1 MAAEAKVPSVREQ
14 IPTAEFIEDL
24 TAYMSKEGTAE
35 AVIEKLQRM
44 YSALKFIEQKLV
56 QRKAKLKAKI
66 PEIEA
71 TYGALKQMRSQAE
84 LGEPLI
90 AHYELAQ
97 SVFAKAKVNVHE
109 EDKVTPPPHRTM
121 AHSRAHALRAARADC
136 TRARTLTCTG
146 VTGGGGHAPTQT
158 VALRACQVCL
168 WLGANVMLEYPRDEA
183 ILLLEDNLKNAK
195 AALVTLVD
203 DMGHL
208 RDQITVTEVNMAR
221 VFNWDVKVRHARR
234 PTPSRTPRAPRT
246 PEGGRRGSRR
256 HGAPGAGRWWAG
268 GGGLRPAERECLW
281 AGVGRGAA
289 TGLGGLGAAQ
299 MRRGLACGCSGWWGS
314 ERPRKG

>member
-24 TAYMSKEGTAE
+24 SAYMSKEGTAE
-35 AVIEKLQRM
+35 AVIEKLQRV

-109 EDKVTPPPHRTM
+109 EDKVTPPPHRTL
-121 AHSRAHALRAARADC
+121 AFSHRNHSHHGTCTCAALRAAHADC

-158 VALRACQVCL
+158 QAVACERARC
-168 WLGANVMLEYPRDEA
+168 
-183 ILLLEDNLKNAK
+183 
-195 AALVTLVD
+195 
-203 DMGHL
+203 
-208 RDQITVTEVNMAR
+208 
-221 VFNWDVKVRHARR
+221 
-234 PTPSRTPRAPRT
+234 
-246 PEGGRRGSRR
+246 
-256 HGAPGAGRWWAG
+256 
-268 GGGLRPAERECLW
+268 
-281 AGVGRGAA
+281 
-289 TGLGGLGAAQ
+289 
-299 MRRGLACGCSGWWGS
+299 ACGWGLT
-314 ERPRKG
+314 

>member
-109 EDKVTPPPHRTM
+109 EDKV
-121 AHSRAHALRAARADC
+121 
-136 TRARTLTCTG
+136 
-146 VTGGGGHAPTQT
+146 
-158 VALRACQVCL
+158 CL

-221 VFNWDVKVRHARR
+221 VFNWDVKKRR
-234 PTPSRTPRAPRT
+234 D
-246 PEGGRRGSRR
+246 EK
-256 HGAPGAGRWWAG
+256 
-268 GGGLRPAERECLW
+268 E
-281 AGVGRGAA
+281 AA
-289 TGLGGLGAAQ
+289 A
-299 MRRGLACGCSGWWGS
+299 
-314 ERPRKG
+314 KGEAVES

>member
-1 MAAEAKVPSVREQ
+1 MAAEANVPSVREQ

-109 EDKVTPPPHRTM
+109 EDKVTPPPHRTLAFHT
-121 AHSRAHALRAARADC
+121 AHHAHHGTFTCARAARC
-136 TRARTLTCTG
+136 TRRLHARWVKQTHRVLAAEAAYPSIAPAHGLLALSSPLLPALWELGG
-146 VTGGGGHAPTQT
+146 VATEPCAGAQL
-158 VALRACQVCL
+158 VRALWHRH
-168 WLGANVMLEYPRDEA
+168 EA
-183 ILLLEDNLKNAK
+183 QEPLRWTRNLSLPGSHLAERP
-195 AALVTLVD
+195 ALQ
-203 DMGHL
+203 GHL
-208 RDQITVTEVNMAR
+208 LRRDRQRNTAQ
-221 VFNWDVKVRHARR
+221 RR
-234 PTPSRTPRAPRT
+234 
-246 PEGGRRGSRR
+246 
-256 HGAPGAGRWWAG
+256 RW
-268 GGGLRPAERECLW
+268 
-281 AGVGRGAA
+281 
-289 TGLGGLGAAQ
+289 
-299 MRRGLACGCSGWWGS
+299 S
-314 ERPRKG
+314 ERYSKPVESK